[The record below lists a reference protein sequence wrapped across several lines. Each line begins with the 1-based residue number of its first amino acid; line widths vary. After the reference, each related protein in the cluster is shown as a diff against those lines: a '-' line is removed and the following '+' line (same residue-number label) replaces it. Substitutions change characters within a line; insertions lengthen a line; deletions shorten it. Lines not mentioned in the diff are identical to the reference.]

1 MSRELERYVRPVR
14 EGELARL
21 LDDPAAVETEPIG
34 TEADLAEVREVFEGV
49 LEEYPQLRGAERA
62 VLDRTLAE
70 PLHRAL
76 AHLTPRQASD
86 MGFWHWLC
94 IAGLPDVVSW
104 RWYGAATIPGEALE
118 KRALAERFLGAGTLR
133 GISRN
138 ALARLWW
145 CAGSLHTGED
155 GYALAREV
163 LAKQDL
169 FQAIFERD
177 FGLYPPAARA
187 CVRYFGNAS
196 EGEWRR
202 GTLRLNHYL
211 TTIVLETLS
220 EDDVLELL
228 SG

>member
-1 MSRELERYVRPVR
+1 MSLELERYVRPVR
-14 EGELARL
+14 ENELARL
-21 LDDPAAVETEPIG
+21 VADPAAIETEPIG
-34 TEADLAEVREVFEGV
+34 TVADLAEVREVFEGV
-49 LEEYPQLRGAERA
+49 LAEYPQWRRAERA
-62 VLDRTLAE
+62 VLDRALAE

-86 MGFWHWLC
+86 MGLWHWLC
-94 IAGLPDVVSW
+94 IAALPDVVSW
-104 RWYGAATIPGEALE
+104 RWYGAATISPEALQQ
-118 KRALAERFLGAGTLR
+118 RSLAERFLGAGTPR

-145 CAGSLHTGED
+145 CAESLYSADD
-155 GYALAREV
+155 GYHLTRQV
-163 LAKQDL
+163 LTRQDL
-169 FQAIFERD
+169 FQAVFERD

-187 CVRYFGNAS
+187 CVRHFEGAS
-196 EGEWRR
+196 EEEWRR

-220 EDDVLELL
+220 EEDMLELL